1 MGVPAAG
8 YTITPIVI
16 DNVMYLPIQG
26 TIIVAL
32 QADSGKELW
41 KYDLKTL
48 KDLGPNPS
56 AGGRGRLYG
65 SLGRRLDV
73 LGAHAG
79 AERKAEHGTGH
90 KQAFHRESSAPRP
103 AARAVRGVRSIWPD
117 PG

>member
-16 DNVMYLPIQG
+16 NNVMYLPIQG

-41 KYDLKTL
+41 KYDLKNL

-56 AGGRGRLYG
+56 AGGRGISYWSGTARV
-65 SLGRRLDV
+65 DA
-73 LGAHAG
+73 AH
-79 AERKAEHGTGH
+79 RHQHDQRVHG
-90 KQAFHRESSAPRP
+90 
-103 AARAVRGVRSIWPD
+103 AARREDRRADSRAGRA
-117 PG
+117 